1 MSEVSQLL
9 TTIKRQLKLQ
19 GKTYRDVA
27 AALHLS
33 EASVKRLLTSDT
45 LGVDRLVDISNM
57 LGFTLAELA
66 QEAAV
71 TETRLRTLTA
81 AQEKELVSD
90 TRLLLIA
97 VCALNHWTLQDIL
110 AVYKLTEA
118 ECLQKLLH
126 LDRLHL
132 IALMPGNRIRLNVA
146 RDFDWLPDGPIRR
159 YFRTEGLDDFLGSGF
174 DKPEQSL
181 VFTHGMLTESAL
193 ARMQAELRQLRAR
206 FAELHE
212 ESLASPLPKRRGS
225 GLLLALR
232 EWEPAAFTALR
243 RLS

>member
-1 MSEVSQLL
+1 MSEVNQLL
-9 TTIKRQLKLQ
+9 VTIKRQLKLQ

-27 AALHLS
+27 ATLRLS

-45 LGVDRLVDISNM
+45 LGVDRLVQVSNM

-71 TETRLRTLTA
+71 TESRLRTLTP

-90 TRLLLIA
+90 TKLMVVA
-97 VCALNHWTLQDIL
+97 VCALNHWTLADMVG
-110 AVYKLTEA
+110 VYQLTEA
-118 ECLQKLLH
+118 EALQKLLH

-146 RDFDWLPDGPIRR
+146 RDFDWLPDGPIRQ
-159 YFRTEGLDDFLGSGF
+159 YFRTEGLDDFLGSRF
-174 DKPEQSL
+174 ERQDETL
-181 VFTHGMLTESAL
+181 TFTHAMLTESAL

-232 EWEPAAFTALR
+232 EWEPAAFAALR
-243 RLS
+243 R

>member
-1 MSEVSQLL
+1 MSEV
-9 TTIKRQLKLQ
+9 THIINTIKRQLKLQ

-27 AALHLS
+27 ATLGLS

-45 LGVDRLVDISNM
+45 LGVDRLVEISNM

-66 QEAAV
+66 QEAAL
-71 TETRLRTLTA
+71 TGTRLHTLSA
-81 AQEKELVSD
+81 EQEKELVSD
-90 TRLLLIA
+90 TKLLLVA
-97 VCALNHWTLQDIL
+97 ACALNHWTMADIL
-110 AVYKLTEA
+110 AVYRLTEA

-146 RDFDWLPDGPIRR
+146 RDFDWLPHGPIRQ
-159 YFRTEGLDDFLGSGF
+159 YFRTQGLADFLDGRF
-174 DKPEQSL
+174 DRSDETL
-181 VFTHGMLTESAL
+181 AFTHGMLTESAL
-193 ARMQAELRQLRAR
+193 AAMQMELRRLRAR

-212 ESLASPLPKRRGS
+212 ESLAAPLPKRRGS

-232 EWEPAAFTALR
+232 EWEPAGFTALR
-243 RLS
+243 R